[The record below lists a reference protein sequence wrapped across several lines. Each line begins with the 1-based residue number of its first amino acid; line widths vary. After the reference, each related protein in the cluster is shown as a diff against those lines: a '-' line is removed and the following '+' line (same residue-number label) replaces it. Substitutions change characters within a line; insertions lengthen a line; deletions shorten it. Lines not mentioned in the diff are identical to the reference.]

1 MEELQDKVKKY
12 MILGILATVFCLPL
26 AGVVAV
32 YYAGRANTFI
42 ALDNPAKAMM
52 AAEKAKFWGLAAV
65 VLGAAGYI
73 CALAAWLL

>member
-1 MEELQDKVKKY
+1 M
-12 MILGILATVFCLPL
+12 PP
-26 AGVVAV
+26 AGVAAV

-65 VLGAAGYI
+65 VLGAAVYH
-73 CALAAWLL
+73 CALAA

>member
-12 MILGILATVFCLPL
+12 MLLGILATVFCMPP
-26 AGVVAV
+26 AGVAAV

-65 VLGAAGYI
+65 VLGAAAYF
-73 CALAAWLL
+73 CALAASLF